1 MVLLSLSMVYFFVR
15 GLVWWDKQE
24 VDNSAWK
31 QYLACHLLS
40 SVSKEFIWKTLLA
53 SPLCKSGYVGKPGA
67 YTHRNTTYILYLDWL
82 FILPVFMQFQTSSPK
97 SVFKV
102 LRFFLQFVPSV
113 CMINDNYDFKF
124 WGIFQ
129 FLNLN
134 NLLKEHFNS
143 TKLYIFLK
151 YKQKSIR
158 NQFFFFWHHLKF
170 FYNISNFEHVKKYW
184 KLLTLRSNP

>member
-1 MVLLSLSMVYFFVR
+1 MFLKNLFEEHSLHPLYANRAMWESQVL
-15 GLVWWDKQE
+15 
-24 VDNSAWK
+24 
-31 QYLACHLLS
+31 
-40 SVSKEFIWKTLLA
+40 
-53 SPLCKSGYVGKPGA
+53 
-67 YTHRNTTYILYLDWL
+67 THRNTTYILYLDWL
-82 FILPVFMQFQTSSPK
+82 FILPVFMQFQLSSPK

-102 LRFFLQFVPSV
+102 LMFFLQFVPSV

-158 NQFFFFWHHLKF
+158 NQKKIFFWHHLKF
-170 FYNISNFEHVKKYW
+170 FNNISNFEHVKKYW
-184 KLLTLRSNP
+184 KLHNFKAQIPYVQLIMSLWKLLTLRSNP